1 MEAMLSGSSSIFIQK
16 ACTAQYVKT
25 SGAVSPVP
33 PLALLL
39 LVQSARAS
47 RRAQARPSTG
57 SGQVLPEMHDNRER
71 VSPVPPLA
79 VSQSVGLP
87 SRSMGLENVIV
98 S

>member
-1 MEAMLSGSSSIFIQK
+1 M
-16 ACTAQYVKT
+16 
-25 SGAVSPVP
+25 
-33 PLALLL
+33 
-39 LVQSARAS
+39 R
-47 RRAQARPSTG
+47 
-57 SGQVLPEMHDNRER
+57 DNWEG